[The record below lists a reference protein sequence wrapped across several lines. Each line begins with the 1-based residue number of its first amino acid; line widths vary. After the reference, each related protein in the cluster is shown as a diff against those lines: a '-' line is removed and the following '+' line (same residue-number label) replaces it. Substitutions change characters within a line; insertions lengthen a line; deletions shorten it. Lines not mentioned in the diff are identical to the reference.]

1 MKRPSASWRPICSAV
16 ALAALAGIVAAAC
29 APPAPPAPTI
39 VDRLADQVR
48 RYPDMKVE
56 DTYKFVYQAAFG
68 NGHLISDEGA
78 ARAYLRS
85 ELDSVTAD
93 DKEPLVDPVSPDGSV
108 VRVNLRPFKAR
119 NLDVTKLGDVM
130 IESAKKLQPNRARF
144 ERWWDE
150 AADAANRRTLPFD
163 AATLTNFGAA
173 RALEDYP
180 AVHHSAA
187 YSKSYQPAYR
197 VVLRDVYFAIF
208 AP

>member
-1 MKRPSASWRPICSAV
+1 MKRPSASWRLICSPV
-16 ALAALAGIVAAAC
+16 FNVIALAAIVAAAC
-29 APPAPPAPTI
+29 APTGSTI

-56 DTYKFVYQAAFG
+56 DTYKFVHQAAFG
-68 NGHLISDEGA
+68 NGHLITDEGA
-78 ARAYLRS
+78 AREYLRS
-85 ELDSVTAD
+85 ELASITAD

-108 VRVNLRPFKAR
+108 VRVNLRSFKAR
-119 NLDVTKLGDVM
+119 HLDVGKLGDVV
-130 IESAKKLQPNRARF
+130 IESAKKFTPDRARF

-150 AADAANRRTLPFD
+150 AADAANRRKLPFD
-163 AATLTNFGAA
+163 AAVLTNFGAA
-173 RALEDYP
+173 RAVEDYP
-180 AVHHSAA
+180 AVHHSEA

>member
-1 MKRPSASWRPICSAV
+1 LKRPSASWRPICSAV
-16 ALAALAGIVAAAC
+16 ALTALAGIVAAAC
-29 APPAPPAPTI
+29 APAETTI
-39 VDRLADQVR
+39 VDRLTDQVR

-56 DTYKFVYQAAFG
+56 DFYKFVHQAAFG
-68 NGHLISDEGA
+68 NGHLITDEGA
-78 ARAYLRS
+78 ARGYLRS

-93 DKEPLVDPVSPDGSV
+93 DKEPLIDPLSPDGSV
-108 VRVNLRPFKAR
+108 VRINLRTFKAR

-130 IESAKKLQPNRARF
+130 IESAKKFTPDRRRF

-150 AADAANRRTLPFD
+150 VADAADRRKLPFY